1 MACGPGLSYNRLA
14 RKGGVFNFG
23 SVSQV
28 PVAGIQVLATTM
40 EAVVDNKQFWSIIE
54 KSSEHAASGQD
65 AQVAA
70 LRELLQELTVDEIV
84 GFQRCYDERMIGSYH
99 WDLWGAAYVI
109 RGGCS
114 DDGFQDFRSWL
125 ISKGES
131 VYREALR
138 DPETLDAAI
147 VDDDDC
153 QFEEFQYV
161 ASQVWEQ
168 KTRKDLSRFPTLDSE
183 YPESP
188 SGQEWSEEG
197 DDLQR
202 RFPKLWKRFGPG

>member
-1 MACGPGLSYNRLA
+1 
-14 RKGGVFNFG
+14 
-23 SVSQV
+23 
-28 PVAGIQVLATTM
+28 M
-40 EAVVDNKQFWSIIE
+40 EVVVDNKQFWSIIEKSSEHIE

-70 LRELLQELTVDEIV
+70 LRDVLQELTVDEIV
-84 GFQRCYDERMIGSYH
+84 SFQRCFDELMIESYH

-131 VYREALR
+131 VYSEALR
-138 DPETLDAAI
+138 DPETLAAAI
-147 VDDDDC
+147 VDGDDDC

-161 ASQVWEQ
+161 ASQVWER

-188 SGQEWSEEG
+188 SGEEWSEEG
-197 DDLQR
+197 DDLER
-202 RFPKLWKRFGPG
+202 RFPKLWKRFGLS